1 MTSEEDEEIEMIMQQ
16 KSRFSR
22 YRSRVRE
29 KNNIDINEAMSVDD
43 VSDIEIDDIHI
54 SDRRNDSYV
63 EKDPTIHDNQ
73 FNTNERQF
81 FIPRINR
88 YTSVDDYL
96 SQIDNNLLDVY
107 DNEDLDKIKSDDF
120 YRSDE
125 DDANSNVF
133 EADVDEFIS
142 GENNNKQ
149 KTSQFQSNSF
159 NQETMCDSSPNATE
173 LSVMLIFLW
182 KRHSL
187 SKAAMD
193 DICRIFNFFNIPNM
207 PKNFRGVVSNVKR
220 HNSTLFHGV
229 SHASGSRVFVL
240 NDSIP
245 VKLRNNELYDKFITM
260 VDDNHDEKDPS
271 KDKARGHRGPCAL
284 RELQYFEIGQSFCYD
299 SLHGLYRGVFESNC
313 VSVVHSLAHLAQ
325 SVILFGPLYNYSTF
339 NFESATGAIVK
350 SIHGTSLVLTELEIP
365 FRIHRSG
372 TNQVDDSAVIYS
384 DQSNT
389 LHLGIIVGITG
400 VTFTGISTIL
410 ATRNGGYMTGSIA
423 GAVMQKMVKRYPE
436 ALLAV
441 AFFIPSV
448 GQRI

>member
-299 SLHGLYRGVFESNC
+299 SLHGLYRGVFE
-313 VSVVHSLAHLAQ
+313 
-325 SVILFGPLYNYSTF
+325 
-339 NFESATGAIVK
+339 
-350 SIHGTSLVLTELEIP
+350 IP

-389 LHLGIIVGITG
+389 LHLGIIVGIVKLKTTDEIIFIIDKANING
-400 VTFTGISTIL
+400 CDSFKLDNIEYINDLYIDATLPMPRETISLKFEFI
-410 ATRNGGYMTGSIA
+410 
-423 GAVMQKMVKRYPE
+423 KRK
-436 ALLAV
+436 V
-441 AFFIPSV
+441 AY
-448 GQRI
+448 RIDENSRLICGFQIFPNVLEST